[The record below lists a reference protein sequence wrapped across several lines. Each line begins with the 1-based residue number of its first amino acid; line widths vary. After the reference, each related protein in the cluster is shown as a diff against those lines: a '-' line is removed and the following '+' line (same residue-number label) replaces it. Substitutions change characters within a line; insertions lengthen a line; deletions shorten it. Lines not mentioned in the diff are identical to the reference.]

1 MRLDGVEIKF
11 SLAGSRVDE
20 ALNAL
25 GLDDGGGRP
34 RGISFLEDA
43 TVGVDLPLLRQGIVL
58 RVRQTAGEDDD
69 STVKLRPCR
78 RSQLTREW
86 TGEEDGDGW
95 RLRVEED
102 WAATRRSLAASCVS
116 DLPQGR
122 IDAVRAGTAPVRQLF
137 GEGQRRFLGECAGMR
152 IELDALT
159 LLPAVAATRW
169 EDVRVGDV
177 DEVVVERWTLDD
189 LDFLE
194 LSIRKKSVEKAQSAQ
209 RKLEQ
214 ELADRGLE
222 RDDDTSKT
230 ERVLRHLV
238 GLR

>member
-1 MRLDGVEIKF
+1 MRLDGVEIKV
-11 SLAGSRVDE
+11 SLAGSRLDE
-20 ALNAL
+20 ALDAL
-25 GLDDGGGRP
+25 GLGDGGQQRSV
-34 RGISFLEDA
+34 SFLEDA
-43 TVGVDLPLLRQGIVL
+43 TVGAELPLLRQGIVL

-78 RSQLTREW
+78 RSQLTQEW
-86 TGEEDGDGW
+86 LGEEDGDGW

-116 DLPQGR
+116 DLPEGR
-122 IDAVRAGTAPVRQLF
+122 IDAVRAGTAPVRRLF
-137 GEGQRRFLGECAGMR
+137 SEGQRRFLGECAGMR
-152 IELDALT
+152 IDLDELT

-177 DEVVVERWTLDD
+177 DEVVVERWTLAG

-194 LSIRKKSVEKAQSAQ
+194 LSVRKKAVEKAQTAQ
-209 RKLEQ
+209 RKLER
-214 ELADRGLE
+214 ELADRDLE

-230 ERVLRHLV
+230 ERVLRHLL
-238 GLR
+238 GLG

>member
-1 MRLDGVEIKF
+1 MRLDGVEIKV
-11 SLAGSRVDE
+11 SLAGSRVAQ
-20 ALNAL
+20 ALEAL
-25 GLDDGGGRP
+25 GLDGGDGQP
-34 RGISFLEDA
+34 RSIGFLEDA
-43 TVGVDLPLLRQGIVL
+43 TVGVELPLLGQGIVL
-58 RVRQTAGEDDD
+58 RVRRTGDEED

-78 RSQLTREW
+78 RSQLTTEW
-86 TGEEDGDGW
+86 TSEEEGDGW

-102 WAATRRSLAASCVS
+102 WAATRRSLATSCVS
-116 DLPQGR
+116 DLPAGR
-122 IDAVRAGTAPVRQLF
+122 IDAVRAGTAPVRRLF
-137 GEGQRRFLGECAGMR
+137 GEGQRRFLRECAGMR

-159 LLPAVAATRW
+159 LLPVVAATRW

>member
-1 MRLDGVEIKF
+1 MRLDGVEIKV
-11 SLAGSRVDE
+11 SLAGSRVDD
-20 ALNAL
+20 ALDML
-25 GLDDGGGRP
+25 GLGDGQP
-34 RGISFLEDA
+34 RSISFLEDA
-43 TVGVDLPLLRQGIVL
+43 TVGVELPLLGQGIVL
-58 RVRQTAGEDDD
+58 RVRRTGDEED

-78 RSQLTREW
+78 RSQLTTEW
-86 TGEEDGDGW
+86 TSEEEGDGW

-102 WAATRRSLAASCVS
+102 WAATRRSLATSCVS
-116 DLPQGR
+116 DLTEGR
-122 IDAVRAGTAPVRQLF
+122 IDEVRAGTAPVHRLF
-137 GEGQRRFLGECAGMR
+137 GEGQRRFLRECAGMW

>member
-1 MRLDGVEIKF
+1 MRLDGVEIKV
-11 SLAGSRVDE
+11 SLAGSRLDE
-20 ALNAL
+20 ALDAL
-25 GLDDGGGRP
+25 GLGDGGQQRSV
-34 RGISFLEDA
+34 SFLEDA
-43 TVGVDLPLLRQGIVL
+43 TVGAELPLLRQGIVL

-78 RSQLTREW
+78 RSQLTQEW
-86 TGEEDGDGW
+86 LGEEDGDGW

-116 DLPQGR
+116 DLPEGR
-122 IDAVRAGTAPVRQLF
+122 IDAVRAGTAPVRRLF
-137 GEGQRRFLGECAGMR
+137 SEGQRRFLGECAGMR
-152 IELDALT
+152 IDLDELT

-177 DEVVVERWTLDD
+177 DEVVVERWTLAG

-194 LSIRKKSVEKAQSAQ
+194 LSVRKKSVEKAQSAQ
-209 RKLEQ
+209 RKLER
-214 ELADRGLE
+214 ELAERDLE

-230 ERVLRHLV
+230 ERVLRHLL
-238 GLR
+238 GLG

>member
-1 MRLDGVEIKF
+1 MRLDGVEIKV

-20 ALNAL
+20 ALDAL
-25 GLDDGGGRP
+25 GLGDGGRP
-34 RGISFLEDA
+34 RSISFLEDA
-43 TVGVDLPLLRQGIVL
+43 TVGVELPLLRQGIVL
-58 RVRQTAGEDDD
+58 RVRQTGGEDDD

-78 RSQLTREW
+78 RSQLTQEW
-86 TGEEDGDGW
+86 LGEEDGDGW

-116 DLPQGR
+116 DLPEGR
-122 IDAVRAGTAPVRQLF
+122 IAAVRDGTAPVRRLF
-137 GEGQRRFLGECAGMR
+137 GEGQRRFLAECAGMR
-152 IELDALT
+152 IDLDALT

-177 DEVVVERWTLDD
+177 DEVVVERWTLDN

-194 LSIRKKSVEKAQSAQ
+194 LSLRKKSVDKAASAQ
-209 RKLEQ
+209 RKLER

-238 GLR
+238 GLG

>member
-1 MRLDGVEIKF
+1 MRLDGVEIKV
-11 SLAGSRVDE
+11 SLAGSRVDQ
-20 ALNAL
+20 ALEAL
-25 GLDDGGGRP
+25 GLGDGQP
-34 RGISFLEDA
+34 RSISFLEDA
-43 TVGVDLPLLRQGIVL
+43 TVGVELPLLGQGIVL
-58 RVRQTAGEDDD
+58 RVRRTGDEED

-78 RSQLTREW
+78 RSQLTTEW
-86 TGEEDGDGW
+86 TSEEEGDGW

-102 WAATRRSLAASCVS
+102 WAATRRSLATSCVS
-116 DLPQGR
+116 DLTEGR
-122 IDAVRAGTAPVRQLF
+122 IDAVRAGTAPVRRLF
-137 GEGQRRFLGECAGMR
+137 GEGQRRFLRECAGMR

>member
-1 MRLDGVEIKF
+1 MRLDGVEIKV
-11 SLAGSRVDE
+11 SLAGSRVDD
-20 ALNAL
+20 ALDTL
-25 GLDDGGGRP
+25 GLGDGQP
-34 RGISFLEDA
+34 RSISFLEDA
-43 TVGVDLPLLRQGIVL
+43 TVGVELPLLRQGIVL
-58 RVRQTAGEDDD
+58 RVRQTGDEED

-78 RSQLTREW
+78 RSQLTQEW
-86 TGEEDGDGW
+86 MGEEDGDGW

-102 WAATRRSLAASCVS
+102 WAAARRSLAASCVS
-116 DLPQGR
+116 DLPEGR
-122 IDAVRAGTAPVRQLF
+122 IDEVRAGTAPVRRLF
-137 GEGQRRFLGECAGMR
+137 GAGQRRFLRECAAMR

-177 DEVVVERWTLDD
+177 DEVVVERWTLGD

-194 LSIRKKSVEKAQSAQ
+194 LSIRKKSVDKAQSAQ

-214 ELADRGLE
+214 ELADRNLE
-222 RDDDTSKT
+222 RDDDASKT

-238 GLR
+238 GLG

>member
-20 ALNAL
+20 ALDAL
-25 GLDDGGGRP
+25 GLGDDGGQP
-34 RGISFLEDA
+34 RSISFLEDA
-43 TVGVDLPLLRQGIVL
+43 TVGVELPLLRQGIVL

-78 RSQLTREW
+78 RSQLTQEW
-86 TGEEDGDGW
+86 MSEEDGDGW

-116 DLPQGR
+116 DLPEGR
-122 IDAVRAGTAPVRQLF
+122 IDAVRDGTAPVRRLF

-152 IELDALT
+152 IDLDALT

-209 RKLEQ
+209 RKLER
-214 ELADRGLE
+214 ELADRDLE

-238 GLR
+238 GLG

>member
-1 MRLDGVEIKF
+1 MRLDGVEIKV
-11 SLAGSRVDE
+11 SLAGSRLDE
-20 ALNAL
+20 ALDAL
-25 GLDDGGGRP
+25 GLGDGGQQRSV
-34 RGISFLEDA
+34 SFLEDA
-43 TVGVDLPLLRQGIVL
+43 TVGAELPLLRQGIVL

-78 RSQLTREW
+78 RSQLTQEW
-86 TGEEDGDGW
+86 LGEEDGDGW

-116 DLPQGR
+116 DLPEGR
-122 IDAVRAGTAPVRQLF
+122 IDAVRAGTAPVRRLF
-137 GEGQRRFLGECAGMR
+137 SEGQRRFLGECAGMR
-152 IELDALT
+152 IDLDELT

-177 DEVVVERWTLDD
+177 DEVVVERWTLAG

-194 LSIRKKSVEKAQSAQ
+194 LSVRKKAVEKAQSAQ
-209 RKLEQ
+209 RKLER
-214 ELADRGLE
+214 ELADRDLE

-230 ERVLRHLV
+230 ERVLRHLL
-238 GLR
+238 GLG